1 MTSDIYVSS
10 RVAFFPVLMKTKK
23 SRHKSLDIPFSLMTS
38 ITSGPSFASSWFN
51 WHVRNNYDKTMLLF
65 STPPKWQT
73 YQAQVLF
80 NQSTPIPLLALLCH
94 PRSRLDLCQ
103 NRITLIYLS
112 PRTLFPKN
120 IFLLDFSCSARSR
133 LRSRLLILSRALWR
147 VWDEK
152 FRDLL
157 LRNVNWISYGVVAF
171 ILRPQRKKPREAE
184 SKSSSSVIKC
194 EIFFSVLGSKKTK
207 LCSTSSWNGD
217 WGRRD
222 DMLWRGED
230 NEFSFRSIFKAFV
243 NLGNPRS
250 FACIIGRGPE
260 VSLKF
265 FRRIKL
271 TAARALPPAG

>member
-1 MTSDIYVSS
+1 MIK
-10 RVAFFPVLMKTKK
+10 RCFC
-23 SRHKSLDIPFSLMTS
+23 SRHRQSGKLIKHKYFSINLLRYLFSLSSATHGPAS
-38 ITSGPSFASSWFN
+38 IFAKIGLPSYIF
-51 WHVRNNYDKTMLLF
+51 LLE
-65 STPPKWQT
+65 
-73 YQAQVLF
+73 
-80 NQSTPIPLLALLCH
+80 LCF
-94 PRSRLDLCQ
+94 Q
-103 NRITLIYLS
+103 KI
-112 PRTLFPKN
+112 F
-120 IFLLDFSCSARSR
+120 FLLDFSCSARSR